1 MRARLEALRRR
12 AQAAILTVFEPLL
25 AGLVRLGVG
34 PNALTVAG
42 LVLCLGAAALLV
54 AGMVRW
60 AGVMFLA
67 GSALDMFDG
76 ALARRTGGGTPLGA
90 FLDSSLDRVG
100 EGALLCALTYHFA
113 ARGAALDA
121 ALSAVVL
128 TGSLLTSYLR
138 ARAEALGGDCTV
150 GWISRT
156 ERVLLLAA
164 GLILGRPEPA
174 IWLLAGLTWWTVG
187 QRLLH
192 VSRQFR
198 APH

>member
-42 LVLCLGAAALLV
+42 LVLCLGAGALLV
-54 AGMVRW
+54 AGMIRW
-60 AGVMFLA
+60 AGVMFLV

-113 ARGAALDA
+113 ARGAAK
-121 ALSAVVL
+121 
-128 TGSLLTSYLR
+128 
-138 ARAEALGGDCTV
+138 
-150 GWISRT
+150 
-156 ERVLLLAA
+156 
-164 GLILGRPEPA
+164 
-174 IWLLAGLTWWTVG
+174 
-187 QRLLH
+187 
-192 VSRQFR
+192 
-198 APH
+198 